1 MKICYVDEAGCTGVL
16 PSATSQIQPVLT
28 LAAIVFDANHLAN
41 ITNEL
46 INLKK
51 RFYPNLAPPNTTHLG
66 WMMHEVK
73 GADLRRDLC
82 NQARNPRRQAS
93 GYLGGVLRIASQA
106 NARHFGRIWIKGIG
120 APLNGMS
127 VYSYSL
133 QTIFSS
139 FQQYLDQ
146 HNDFGIVIM
155 DARLKHLNTPVA
167 HSIFTQKFKQS
178 GDAYPRILELPAF
191 SHSDNHAGLQI
202 CDTICSA
209 IITPMA
215 IHTYCSGHVQSV
227 HVRPRY
233 ADVKAAFAPA
243 CALMQFRYTHGA
255 LGRRGGFTV
264 SDGISQRS
272 GRHLFI

>member
-16 PSATSQIQPVLT
+16 PSSTSQIQPVLT
-28 LAAIVFDANHLAN
+28 LAAIVFDSSNLN
-41 ITNEL
+41 SITTEL

-51 RFYPNLAPPNTTHLG
+51 RFYPNLAPSTTKHLS
-66 WMMHEVK
+66 WMTHEVK

-82 NQARNPRRQAS
+82 NNARNPRRQAS
-93 GYLGGVLRIASQA
+93 GYIGGVLKIVSSTGGRM
-106 NARHFGRIWIKGIG
+106 FGRVWVKGIG
-120 APLNGMS
+120 SPINGTA
-127 VYSYSL
+127 VYTYSL
-133 QTIFSS
+133 QTIYST

-146 HNDFGIVIM
+146 HNAEGIVIM

-167 HSIFTQKFKQS
+167 HSIFTQKFKQT

-209 IITPMA
+209 VLNPMA
-215 IHTYCSGHVQSV
+215 IHTYCSEHIQSV

-233 ADVKAAFAPA
+233 ADVKAAFGGP
-243 CALMQFRYTHGA
+243 CALLQYRYTHGA

-264 SDGISQRS
+264 SDGIAQRS

>member
-28 LAAIVFDANHLAN
+28 LAGIVFDASRLAN
-41 ITNEL
+41 ITNDL

-93 GYLGGVLRIASQA
+93 GYLGGILRIASQTG
-106 NARHFGRIWIKGIG
+106 ARHFGRVWVKGIG
-120 APLNGMS
+120 TPLNGMS
-127 VYSYSL
+127 VYTYSL
-133 QTIFSS
+133 QTIYTS
-139 FQQYLDQ
+139 FQRYLEQ
-146 HNDFGIVIM
+146 NDDVGTVIM

-167 HSIFTQKFKQS
+167 HSIFTQKFKQT
-178 GDAYPRILELPAF
+178 GDSYPRILELPAF

-209 IITPMA
+209 IINPIA
-215 IHTYCSGHVQSV
+215 IHSYCEGHLQSV
-227 HVRPRY
+227 HVRSRY
-233 ADVKAAFAPA
+233 SEVKAAFARD
-243 CALMQFRYTHGA
+243 CALMQYRYDDA
-255 LGRRGGFTV
+255 LQGRRGGFIV
-264 SDGISQRS
+264 SDGIAKRS
-272 GRHLFI
+272 GKHLFS

>member
-1 MKICYVDEAGCTGVL
+1 MKICYVDESGCTGIL
-16 PSATSQIQPVLT
+16 RSATSQIQPVIT
-28 LAAIVFDANHLAN
+28 LAAIVFDTNNLAT
-41 ITNEL
+41 ITNDL

-51 RFYPNLAPPNTTHLG
+51 RFYPNLAPANTTHLG

-93 GYLGGVLRIASQA
+93 GYLGGILRIASLA
-106 NARHFGRIWIKGIG
+106 GARHFGRVWVKGIG
-120 APLNGMS
+120 APLNGMA
-127 VYSYSL
+127 VYTYSL
-133 QTIFSS
+133 QTIFTS
-139 FQQYLDQ
+139 FQRYLEQ
-146 HNDFGIVIM
+146 HDDVGIVIM

-167 HSIFTQKFKQS
+167 HSIFTQKFKQT

-209 IITPMA
+209 IINPIA

-227 HVRPRY
+227 HVRGRY
-233 ADVKAAFAPA
+233 ADVKAAFASD
-243 CALMQFRYTHGA
+243 CAFMQYRYTDVA

-264 SDGISQRS
+264 ADGIAQRS
-272 GRHLFI
+272 GRHLFT